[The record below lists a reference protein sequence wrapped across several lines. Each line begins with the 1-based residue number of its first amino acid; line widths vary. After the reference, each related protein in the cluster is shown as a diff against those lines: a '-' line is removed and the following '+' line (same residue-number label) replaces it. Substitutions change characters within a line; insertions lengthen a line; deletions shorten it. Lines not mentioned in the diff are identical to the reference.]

1 MDIDSKLNFQLHL
14 NEVLSKVNK
23 SIRLLHKLQAILPR
37 QSLVM
42 TYKALTRTHIDYGDI
57 IYDQSYNDTFHQ
69 KMELKQ
75 YNAALAITGAVRGT
89 SEEKL

>member
-23 SIRLLHKLQAILPR
+23 SIRLLHKLQAVLPR
-37 QSLVM
+37 QSLVIIC
-42 TYKALTRTHIDYGDI
+42 KALTRTHIDYGDI
-57 IYDQSYNDTFHQ
+57 IYDQTYNDTFHQ

-75 YNAALAITGAVRGT
+75 YNATLAITGAVTGT
-89 SEEKL
+89 FGEKL